1 MAITKRTAID
11 KKEILADG
19 TIQVRTAQYIE
30 EDGVVISK
38 SFVNRQVFRPGDDVS
53 NAPADVQ
60 AIAAIEHTAE
70 RITAETARKAAEVA
84 KLEAENT

>member
-38 SFVNRQVFRPGDDVS
+38 SFVNRQIYRPGEDVS
-53 NAPADVQ
+53 NAPTDVRR
-60 AIAAIEHTAE
+60 IATIEHTAE